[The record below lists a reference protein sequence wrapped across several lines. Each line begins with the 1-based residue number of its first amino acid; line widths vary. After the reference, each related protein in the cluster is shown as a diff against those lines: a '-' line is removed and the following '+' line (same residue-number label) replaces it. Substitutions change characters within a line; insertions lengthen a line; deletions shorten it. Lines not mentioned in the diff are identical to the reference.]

1 MLRFRVAWLIYR
13 KELRETLRD
22 RRTLVVMILLPLT
35 LYPLLTLT
43 FASLA
48 ASQKREEGERP
59 SQICMIGSAA
69 PGLRNAL
76 LTEEKLQVGPLSCQ
90 RVDLR
95 DRSVQ
100 VLLDVPPGFESAL
113 ASDHPQ
119 RVTVLY
125 DENDEG
131 SRLAADR
138 VERAVASFVQERRRQ
153 VLLEH

>member
-59 SQICMIGSAA
+59 SQVCMIGS
-69 PGLRNAL
+69 PSHGLRTAL
-76 LTEEKLQVGPLSCQ
+76 AAEEKLQLAPRSCS
-90 RVDLR
+90 RGNLR
-95 DRSVQ
+95 DRSAQ
-100 VLLDVPPGFESAL
+100 VVLDVPPGFERSL
-113 ASDHPQ
+113 VGDQP
-119 RVTVLY
+119 L
-125 DENDEG
+125 
-131 SRLAADR
+131 
-138 VERAVASFVQERRRQ
+138 RAT
-153 VLLEH
+153 